1 MIIIIIKSKDA
12 VHINKDAVLSKES
25 SIFSNLH
32 HNDKLSDNYNYT
44 DYKTKICLIIIKISI
59 KILQIIINLLMIFNM
74 ISWIGMLCLY
84 IKKNMLLIIM
94 FSLMIIILIIMMNL
108 LLIIIYLIDKKHL
121 IFSCLFATKR
131 WSNKILQQFN
141 W

>member
-44 DYKTKICLIIIKISI
+44 DYKTKICLIIIMISI
-59 KILQIIINLLMIFNM
+59 KILQIIINLLM
-74 ISWIGMLCLY
+74 
-84 IKKNMLLIIM
+84 KKL
-94 FSLMIIILIIMMNL
+94 
-108 LLIIIYLIDKKHL
+108 KKT
-121 IFSCLFATKR
+121 CC
-131 WSNKILQQFN
+131 
-141 W
+141 